1 MLRWVDAG
9 GPPGGTEERMGAAE
23 NKQLV
28 LEWFTS
34 GPYGGDEMLA
44 DDFVWHTP
52 KGPAELLSN
61 GDPHFGRDA
70 LAQLGVIE
78 RAAYRDGAQY
88 EMTFCIAEDDWV
100 VMQLEVSSTSYDG
113 EVYSNVYV
121 MTVRCEG
128 GRIAELWEH
137 ADTKLWWDT
146 IVGTPE
152 KYAAVERRLAAE
164 RAALSGG
171 TPPAS
176 S

>member
-1 MLRWVDAG
+1 LV
-9 GPPGGTEERMGAAE
+9 GAAE

-28 LEWFTS
+28 LEWFTG
-34 GPYGGDEMLA
+34 GPYGGEEMLA

-52 KGPAELLSN
+52 KGPAALLSG

-78 RAAYRDGAQY
+78 RAAYRGGAEY
-88 EMTFCIAEDDWV
+88 DMVFCIAKDEWV
-100 VMQLEVSSTSYDG
+100 VMQLNVTSTSHDG
-113 EVYSNVYV
+113 DVYANVYV
-121 MTVRCEG
+121 MTIRCRDG
-128 GRIAELWEH
+128 KIAELWEH
-137 ADTKLWWDT
+137 ADTKLWWDA

-152 KYAAVERRLAAE
+152 KYAAVEQRLAAE